1 MHTMDKPLKVP
12 GERQA
17 PLYFAGRRDEL
28 AELDEKLRDL
38 CATGDPTNGL
48 QLTVGVPGAGKTQ
61 LAGEFANRIGGE
73 TVRGRTVAVL
83 NLPPEDLNSPA
94 DLFVEMS
101 SALNEVHRGKRIA
114 GHDDRVSGVTIGAMG
129 LRTAWATDV
138 ARHTPSLNQMLRR
151 SEVAGMWDGKA
162 LVLMVDELQGV
173 DDRGMESLR
182 VLHQGLHQCP
192 ILLLGFGL
200 RHTATRLA
208 DRRSEKSIS
217 RTAPPTILGPLN
229 DDDTRDAF
237 TTTLSMLEHNE
248 VPNESIEALAQAS
261 FGFPQHINGYL
272 AGAHEA
278 LLRHGHL
285 TGPALEEA
293 LSDGCKRR
301 QDYYEDRMEK
311 ITDRRAVLA
320 VAAAMETA
328 GSTTIPVHEAA
339 DAVTAAGFSAED
351 MDSAVAHG
359 ALTLYRGEVSF
370 GIPSFHDY
378 MRNLL
383 ATERQRTDIRPA
395 MAR

>member
-61 LAGEFANRIGGE
+61 LAGEFASRIGGE

-237 TTTLSMLEHNE
+237 ATTLSMLEHNE

-261 FGFPQHINGYL
+261 FGFPQHVNGYL

-285 TGPALEEA
+285 TGSALDEA

-301 QDYYEDRMEK
+301 QDYYEDRLEK

-328 GSTTIPVHEAA
+328 GSATIPVHEAA
-339 DAVTAAGFSAED
+339 DAVIAAGFSAED

-383 ATERQRTDIRPA
+383 ANERQRTDSRPA
-395 MAR
+395 TAH